1 MIQYPDCTSENI
13 NCELSPGE
21 SSTYSVSVSPN
32 SKASFGLSSFEL
44 SVVPINFNPDD
55 SEVTNATITLEM
67 SRERTTN
74 SGGFAG
80 VLESLGLPSWT
91 LPLLFIISLAGVI
104 SLGLKLRKNSQSL
117 MSPEE
122 ELIPEGSALLS
133 GSSHERRAAALDTS
147 LGSGD
152 TLTGGVSED
161 EIQAALDAS
170 GPAKIL
176 PTRNGVAPIPLGGLP
191 EGWTMEQWESY
202 GHLWWE
208 QNQP

>member
-1 MIQYPDCTSENI
+1 MTLIEDISKGENGIFQINLTNQGNIVTDAEFSASSTEGFVIKFPDCTSE

-44 SVVPINFNPDD
+44 SVVPTNFNPDD

-91 LPLLFIISLAGVI
+91 LPLLFVISLAGI
-104 SLGLKLRKNSQSL
+104 IFLGLKLRKNSQSL

-152 TLTGGVSED
+152 TLTGGVD
-161 EIQAALDAS
+161 TS
-170 GPAKIL
+170 GKCI
-176 PTRNGVAPIPLGGLP
+176 TRA
-191 EGWTMEQWESY
+191 
-202 GHLWWE
+202 
-208 QNQP
+208 